1 GFALEQRLAAGQAG
15 EEVLNHRRVGVEL
28 GDVMADVFVA
38 RVPEHEKFRPVGP
51 EYKAV
56 RSDHAE
62 PFGRV
67 FDEVAQ
73 VSYAS
78 EQRLPGT
85 HVPGNVHIFTRTSL
99 QVRKIHRTFPFVRQ
113 KPDRGCQQYR
123 TAPQSTSFW
132 LPLGL
137 LFELGERE
145 LSLAGI
151 RSVHRSKERGL
162 MITQLG
168 RHCERS
174 RRLGRY

>member
-1 GFALEQRLAAGQAG
+1 
-15 EEVLNHRRVGVEL
+15 
-28 GDVMADVFVA
+28 MADVFLASVT
-38 RVPEHEKFRPVGP
+38 EHEKFRPIGP

-62 PFGRV
+62 TLGRV

-73 VSYAS
+73 GSYAT
-78 EQRLPGT
+78 EQRFPGT

-99 QVRKIHRTFPFVRQ
+99 QVRIIHRTFPFVRQ
-113 KPDRGCQQYR
+113 KPDRGCQRYR
-123 TAPQSTSFW
+123 TASQSVSFW

-145 LSLAGI
+145 MILVGM
-151 RSVHRSKERGL
+151 RSVHRSKGRRL
-162 MITQLG
+162 MVMQLR

-174 RRLGRY
+174 LHLGRY